1 MTQNKQDQKSIFI
14 TGAASGIGRESAKRF
29 LAAGWRVGLSD
40 RNAGLLEALR
50 EELHGDALVYEA
62 DVRDAGALAD
72 ALACFCREQGG
83 LDALFNCAGIL
94 EMRAF
99 AETDLDRLKDIVDV
113 NLMGVIN
120 ATHAAIPWLRK
131 GRDPHIVN
139 MSSVSAIYG
148 IPEEAVYSA
157 SKFAVRGLT
166 EAWNI
171 ELEGAG
177 IWVSDVMVAYVATPM
192 VQNAARRAKS
202 VDILGI
208 NVTPAQV
215 ADTAFAA
222 TTGRKVHWFVTDA
235 DAAVASKID
244 ETPWEA
250 RRNFVKSI
258 TGF

>member
-1 MTQNKQDQKSIFI
+1 MTQDKRSIFI
-14 TGAASGIGRESAKRF
+14 TGAASGIGRESAKKF
-29 LAAGWRVGLSD
+29 LAEGWRVGLSD
-40 RNAGLLEALR
+40 RDTGSLEALR
-50 EELHGDALVYEA
+50 EDFRGDALVYGA
-62 DVRDAGALAD
+62 DVRDVGAIAD
-72 ALACFCREQGG
+72 ALARFCSEQGR

-99 AETDLDRLKDIVDV
+99 AETDLGRLKDIVDV
-113 NLMGVIN
+113 NVMGVIN
-120 ATHAAIPWLRK
+120 VTHAGIPWLLK
-131 GRDPHIVN
+131 GRDPHIIN

-171 ELEGAG
+171 ELESSG

-192 VQNAARRAKS
+192 VLSAASKAKS
-202 VDILGI
+202 VDILGV
-208 NVTPAQV
+208 NVTPSQV

-222 TTGRKVHWFVTDA
+222 ATGRKVHWFVTDA
-235 DAAVASKID
+235 DAAVASQID

-250 RRNFVKSI
+250 RRDFVKGI